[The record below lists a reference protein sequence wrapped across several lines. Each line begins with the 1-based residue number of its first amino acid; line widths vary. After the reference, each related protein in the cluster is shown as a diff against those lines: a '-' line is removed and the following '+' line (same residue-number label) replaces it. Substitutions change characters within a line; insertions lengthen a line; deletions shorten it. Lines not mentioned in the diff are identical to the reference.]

1 MKAKGVGNKPAPYL
15 LVFTLFLGAVYLSAI
30 FRTGYFCR
38 QEGSEFMAK
47 SKGGVT
53 VSKVWELCQPI
64 VEGFGLSLWDV
75 RYVKEGETVSCV
87 FTLTSPKAL
96 TLTIAKMFPVQ
107 STVLLMSLIRLRRR
121 TVLRSAPPELS
132 VSLSVTNILCSSSVR
147 ILWLR
152 CSAPL
157 TA

>member
-30 FRTGYFCR
+30 FRTEYFCR

-75 RYVKEGETVSCV
+75 RYVKEGADRFLRVYIDKPEGREFKGVLKDYSDGKV
-87 FTLTSPKAL
+87 
-96 TLTIAKMFPVQ
+96 TIEDHSGENEITISKKDAAWIKLDDFD
-107 STVLLMSLIRLRRR
+107 
-121 TVLRSAPPELS
+121 
-132 VSLSVTNILCSSSVR
+132 
-147 ILWLR
+147 
-152 CSAPL
+152 
-157 TA
+157 

>member
-38 QEGSEFMAK
+38 QEAQWIYGK

-64 VEGFGLSLWDV
+64 VGRL
-75 RYVKEGETVSCV
+75 RT
-87 FTLTSPKAL
+87 FTLGCALCQGGCRPFSACLHWQARSAL

-121 TVLRSAPPELS
+121 TVLRSAPRNWAWAYPWRTFYA
-132 VSLSVTNILCSSSVR
+132 VH
-147 ILWLR
+147 R
-152 CSAPL
+152 CGYYG
-157 TA
+157 

>member
-38 QEGSEFMAK
+38 QEGREFMAK

-75 RYVKEGETVSCV
+75 RYVKEGADRFLRVYIDKPEGIDINDCENVSRAINGP
-87 FTLTSPKAL
+87 LD
-96 TLTIAKMFPVQ
+96 
-107 STVLLMSLIRLRRR
+107 
-121 TVLRSAPPELS
+121 ELDPIEEAYCLE
-132 VSLSVTNILCSSSVR
+132 VCLCRQWGGAS
-147 ILWLR
+147 
-152 CSAPL
+152 
-157 TA
+157 

>member
-30 FRTGYFCR
+30 FRTEYFCR

-75 RYVKEGETVSCV
+75 RYVKEGADRFLRVYIDKPEGIDINDCENVSRAINGP
-87 FTLTSPKAL
+87 LDELDP
-96 TLTIAKMFPVQ
+96 I
-107 STVLLMSLIRLRRR
+107 

-132 VSLSVTNILCSSSVR
+132 VNLSVTNILCSSSVR

>member
-64 VEGFGLSLWDV
+64 VEGFSGRDSGRSSGNLFSPSL
-75 RYVKEGETVSCV
+75 YE
-87 FTLTSPKAL
+87 
-96 TLTIAKMFPVQ
+96 
-107 STVLLMSLIRLRRR
+107 
-121 TVLRSAPPELS
+121 
-132 VSLSVTNILCSSSVR
+132 
-147 ILWLR
+147 
-152 CSAPL
+152 
-157 TA
+157 